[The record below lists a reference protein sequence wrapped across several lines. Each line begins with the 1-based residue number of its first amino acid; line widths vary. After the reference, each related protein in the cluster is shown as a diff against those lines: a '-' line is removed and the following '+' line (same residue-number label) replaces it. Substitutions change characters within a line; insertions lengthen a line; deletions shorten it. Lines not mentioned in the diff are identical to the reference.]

1 MTSMAMADDV
11 SRLVDQFGRP
21 FSRAEIANLR
31 EEISPPNA
39 GQGRAPFNGH
49 LAFGID
55 PSRLGA
61 VLRAA
66 DNGSSR
72 EWMIL
77 AEEVEE
83 LFPHYLSVLS
93 KRRRQVSQLPV
104 TVLAAMGEDAYDQH
118 AQFVRDWITTG
129 VLARAMFDITD
140 AIGKGFSVSEILW
153 QTEPGR
159 VRPAEIAYRPPHFF
173 ELSWEDGATV
183 RLRTQAGFVDLAP
196 HKFLLHTHRSKS
208 GLVVRSGLTRSV
220 VWLWMWS
227 SFTLKDWAVFVQGYG
242 LPIRLGRYGP
252 EASYAD
258 KRTLWRAV
266 SSIAGD
272 VAAII
277 PKSMELEIVKDT
289 DRAAGSELYLKRAN
303 WLNHEVSKLVLGSTA
318 GTDAING
325 SHAVGQEHREA
336 ENDVELFDAGML
348 GNSITRQL
356 VHTMI
361 GFTFGPQR
369 EYPVVTIGRPN
380 RVPLPD
386 VITAIADLGGMGL
399 RVKASEVLELLQLS
413 MPEDGDATIGGIL
426 PAEVPKPHIPHPVRV
441 PPKELQSD
449 GRDALD
455 RRWLGNLISRHAEAP
470 PEVVE
475 QLTLR
480 LAEDA
485 AAAMAGLTDRIRAE
499 FDAAHSMQDLVH
511 RLDALALPAAE
522 FAEAMA
528 RGMALAELVGQ
539 ASLIEDLRT
548 RH

>member
-1 MTSMAMADDV
+1 MADDV

-39 GQGRAPFNGH
+39 GQGRPPFNGH

-66 DNGSSR
+66 DSGSSR
-72 EWMIL
+72 EWFIL

-83 LFPHYLSVLS
+83 LFPHYQAVLS
-93 KRRRQVSQLPV
+93 KRRRQVSQLPIMV
-104 TVLAAMGEDAYDQH
+104 QAAAGDKAYDIH
-118 AQFVRDWITTG
+118 AEFVREWIGAG
-129 VLARAMFDITD
+129 VLQRAMFDITD
-140 AIGKGFSVSEILW
+140 AIGKGFSVSEIIW

-159 VRPAEIAYRPPHFF
+159 VRPAEIAYRPPSFF

-183 RLRTQAGFVDLAP
+183 RLRTQNGFADLAP

-242 LPIRLGRYGP
+242 LPIRIGRYGP
-252 EASYAD
+252 EASETD
-258 KRTLWRAV
+258 KRVLWRAV

-277 PKSMELEIVKDT
+277 PKSMEMELVKDT
-289 DRAAGSELYLKRAN
+289 DRAAGTQLYLLRAD

-318 GTDAING
+318 GTDAIRG

-336 ENDVELFDAGML
+336 ENDVEQFDAGL
-348 GNSITRQL
+348 LATSITRQL
-356 VHTMI
+356 VQTMI
-361 GFTFGPQR
+361 GFTFGPQA
-369 EYPVVTIGRPN
+369 EYPVLTIGRPN
-380 RVPLPD
+380 KVPLAD

-413 MPEDGDATIGGIL
+413 MPEDGDVTIGGIL
-426 PAEVPKPHIPHPVRV
+426 PAAVPQPVIPRPARV
-441 PPKELQSD
+441 PPKDPALQSD
-449 GRDALD
+449 T
-455 RRWLGNLISRHAEAP
+455 RWLGNLITRHSDAP
-470 PEVVE
+470 PELVE
-475 QLTLR
+475 QLTQR
-480 LAEDA
+480 LAQDA
-485 AAAMAGLTDRIRAE
+485 DGAMAGLTDQIRE
-499 FDAAHSMQDLVH
+499 QFDAAETMQDLVD
-511 RLDALALPAAE
+511 RLHGLHLDPAA

-528 RGMALAELVGQ
+528 RGMALAEMVGQ
-539 ASLIEDLRT
+539 ASLIEALRT